1 MKLSGSKKIILLGLV
16 LLIIAGIVIVA
27 LKGFNVY
34 IMLEQHESINMVIG
48 KEINLNDIK
57 NICKEVFGNKTVV
70 VRSVEFFNDSFNIN
84 VQSITDE
91 EKANLVNKINEKYT
105 TDFKAEDI
113 SVVKVSNVRIRDL
126 VRPYIKPV
134 IASVIVII
142 AYLIIRFRKMNTFKL
157 LGKLFAIIALTELS
171 LASIIAI
178 ARVPVSPV
186 IVNLMTVIAVV
197 ELVLYINKQEKEY
210 ENQD

>member
-70 VRSVEFFNDSFNIN
+70 VRSVEFFNDSFNIS